1 MYLKEIKKILLESL
15 ELKQSLLTEENL
27 LATIDELV
35 EELVAH
41 LKAGKSLYLCGNGGS
56 AADALHIAAEFS
68 GRFYLN
74 RPGLSVEALNVN
86 EAALTAISNDFGFEY
101 LFARLLES
109 KAKKGDM
116 LWVFTTSGKSP
127 NILKVLE
134 KAKEM
139 DVRTVAFSGQNT
151 EELHLAR
158 QIIAVPSKVTP
169 RIQEA
174 HMLIAHIICELVEN
188 KMFNV

>member
-1 MYLKEIKKILLESL
+1 MHLKEIKSLIQESF
-15 ELKQSLLTEENL
+15 ELKQELLKDTKL
-27 LATIDELV
+27 LETVEVLV
-35 EELVAH
+35 NDLVNH
-41 LKAGKSLYLCGNGGS
+41 LKEGRSLYLCGNGGS

-74 RPGLSVEALNVN
+74 RPALSVEALNVN

-109 KAKKGDM
+109 KAKEGDM

-139 DVRTVAFSGQNT
+139 DVLTVAFSGQNT
-151 EELHLAR
+151 EELNLANS
-158 QIIAVPSKVTP
+158 IIAIPSKVTP
-169 RIQEA
+169 RIQEC
-174 HMLIAHIICELVEN
+174 HMLLAHIICELVEK